1 MARHQPSGNGRSR
14 HVDIVVQESVSALA
28 IDWPRTILAKGR
40 APLARHHL
48 RARRTRPMPV
58 RSYFFLLDCS
68 ASMIDQRALARA
80 KGLLLVW
87 LRAVRRQTEQAALI
101 CYGGAQADVR
111 FGPAIPSGW
120 NERWID
126 PIGGGGGTPLA
137 LGVQLASQLAVG
149 QMGVRKRDTTLV
161 DTQKILLVLTDGRTR
176 EAPPRPEGF
185 RHIVI
190 VDFESQIPALHRCAL
205 LAEQW
210 GAQYLHVTDLASA

>member
-1 MARHQPSGNGRSR
+1 
-14 HVDIVVQESVSALA
+14 
-28 IDWPRTILAKGR
+28 
-40 APLARHHL
+40 
-48 RARRTRPMPV
+48 
-58 RSYFFLLDCS
+58 
-68 ASMIDQRALARA
+68 MIEQGALARA

-101 CYGGAQADVR
+101 CYGGTQADVR

-137 LGVQLASQLAVG
+137 LGVQVTSKLAVDQSG
-149 QMGVRKRDTTLV
+149 ARKRESAAF

-176 EAPPRPEGF
+176 EVPQRPEGF
-185 RHIVI
+185 QHIVI
-190 VDFESQIPALHRCAL
+190 VDFESHVPALHRCAQ

-210 GAQYLHVTDLASA
+210 GAQCIHITDLFAA